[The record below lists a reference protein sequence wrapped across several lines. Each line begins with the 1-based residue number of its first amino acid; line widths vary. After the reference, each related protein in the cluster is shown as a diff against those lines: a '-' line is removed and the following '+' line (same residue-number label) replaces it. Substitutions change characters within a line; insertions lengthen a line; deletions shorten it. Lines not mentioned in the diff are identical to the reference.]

1 MQQPL
6 RQKPRGRNRVLAFAQ
21 GFRHQRTALAA
32 LAILLS
38 ILLREVLLW
47 QEAHGRR
54 VSAGP
59 VPVQVQPTREA
70 VQGMCYSWPVH
81 LSRPPGPHSFYIWDC
96 THRGILLCAM
106 QKHILVLADP
116 VAQENPLH
124 FHDLHVM
131 AEYMAAAG
139 FRVTEGDSR
148 PYHFRDRDDEALW
161 QGLLVSVSHVEHMS
175 STRSEQQ
182 NQWSQRHFTAQSELW
197 SLALSR

>member
-1 MQQPL
+1 MAGGPWQAGECRPNPCAGAAYKGGST
-6 RQKPRGRNRVLAFAQ
+6 RHVLFM
-21 GFRHQRTALAA
+21 
-32 LAILLS
+32 
-38 ILLREVLLW
+38 V
-47 QEAHGRR
+47 
-54 VSAGP
+54 
-59 VPVQVQPTREA
+59 
-70 VQGMCYSWPVH
+70 
-81 LSRPPGPHSFYIWDC
+81 SRPPGPHSFYIWDC
-96 THRGILLCAM
+96 THREILLCAM

-161 QGLLVSVSHVEHMS
+161 QGLLVSISHVEHMS

-182 NQWSQRHFTAQSELW
+182 SQWSQRHFTAQSRLW

>member
-6 RQKPRGRNRVLAFAQ
+6 RQKPRGRNRVLTFAQ

-59 VPVQVQPTREA
+59 IPVQVQPTREA
-70 VQGMCYSWPVH
+70 VQGMCYSWCLDH
-81 LSRPPGPHSFYIWDC
+81 QGLTHSIFGI

-182 NQWSQRHFTAQSELW
+182 SQWSQRHFTAQSGLW